1 MAEQGAPPNA
11 GRVLI
16 DRVGASLIR
25 ITNSPR
31 SLLLTAMALLGA
43 ASIAY
48 SIAEGENILTG
59 FWWSI
64 VTATTVGYG
73 DAYPHTVAG
82 KFTAG
87 LLMASMVLFFIPM
100 VTASFASRL
109 IVNRDAFT
117 HEEQEEIKEG
127 IRLILE
133 RMRTEDAGR
142 AGPAED

>member
-1 MAEQGAPPNA
+1 MADARRTPNA

-16 DRVGASLIR
+16 DRIGDLLIR
-25 ITNSPR
+25 ISNSPR
-31 SLLLTAMALLGA
+31 SLLLTAVTLLGA

-48 SIAEGENILTG
+48 SIAEHQHIVSG

-73 DAYPHTVAG
+73 DAYPRTLAG
-82 KFTAG
+82 KWTAG

-117 HEEQEEIKEG
+117 HDEQEQIKEG
-127 IRLILE
+127 SSEILRRLDE
-133 RMRTEDAGR
+133 EGR
-142 AGPAED
+142 